1 MHLTNNKGFTLIELL
16 VVIILLGIVTS
27 LAVLSVGTSGVERKM
42 EEEAKRL
49 HALMKL
55 TREESIIQAKEIA
68 LEINQQD
75 YQFLEY
81 KDKKWVPL
89 KNKVFKKRSI
99 PNELDFSVE
108 IYSELKFFDTEKE
121 ELVRLYFL
129 SSGELTPFKLKIN
142 VKNKLD
148 NYYQISGQFNGKL
161 KIEHVDEYDN

>member
-1 MHLTNNKGFTLIELL
+1 MHLTNNRGFTLIELL
-16 VVIILLGIVTS
+16 VVIVLLGIITS
-27 LAVLSVGTSGVERKM
+27 LAVISVGISGAERKM

-49 HALMKL
+49 HALIRL

-68 LEINQQD
+68 FEINKQD

-81 KDKKWVPL
+81 KEKKWVPVNS
-89 KNKVFKKRSI
+89 KIFKKRSI
-99 PNELDFSVE
+99 PEELDFQLE
-108 IYSELKFFDTEKE
+108 TESELKLFDNKEE

-142 VKNKLD
+142 VKNKAE

-161 KIEHVDEYDN
+161 KIEHVDEYDY